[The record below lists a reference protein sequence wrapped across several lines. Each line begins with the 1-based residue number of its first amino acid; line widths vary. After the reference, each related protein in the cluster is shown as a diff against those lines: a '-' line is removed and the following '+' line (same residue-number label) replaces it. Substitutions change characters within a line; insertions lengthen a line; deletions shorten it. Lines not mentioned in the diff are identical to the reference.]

1 MVFDLLK
8 QMHNMK
14 RFFFLILLSI
24 TTMSY
29 AQEFNSSAVREIPDF
44 PSLEIPSSE
53 DIFIGTTRAPRPSL
67 SLLAPELP
75 ETKMTLSEINWSK
88 EKKREVN
95 LIAMMEQKRYEKESS
110 KVELD
115 APMPTLSKGEKSLIE
130 VTNDIRIHDRS
141 SNYDIYTGQKKI
153 PAYEEMRVPLFSN
166 PFHSRARVR
175 GYVSPYSYSPFLR

>member
-1 MVFDLLK
+1 
-8 QMHNMK
+8 MK
-14 RFFFLILLSI
+14 KLFFLLGFIFFSI
-24 TTMSY
+24 GGNS
-29 AQEFNSSAVREIPDF
+29 QEFSA
-44 PSLEIPSSE
+44 SE
-53 DIFIGTTRAPRPSL
+53 GFFIGRQEVRPSL
-67 SLLAPELP
+67 SLLTTELP
-75 ETKMTLSEINWSK
+75 ETKMTLTEIDWRR

-95 LIAMMEQKRYEKESS
+95 FVAMMELERHEKEKG

-153 PAYEEMRVPLFSN
+153 PAYEEMRVPLFSS
-166 PFHSRARVR
+166 PYHSRSRVR